1 MDQKSILQGDMIL
14 VVETTVKS
22 LDELAGIRDY
32 VVQSL
37 GVGVLALSPGMSYR
51 LEHMPLSGVDGVQ
64 IEHQPIPEMPEPK
77 PPASPA
83 QEKQAILEKL
93 AAYRKRHGLGAYG
106 TLAQKYGRGGK
117 DFAAE
122 TLRSLAENSITL
134 PIEDWRRIGR
144 ALDKAVADE

>member
-1 MDQKSILQGDMIL
+1 MDQKSVLQGDMIL
-14 VVETTVKS
+14 
-22 LDELAGIRDY
+22 

-64 IEHQPIPEMPEPK
+64 IEHQPIPETPEPK

-93 AAYRKRHGLGAYG
+93 ASYRKRHGLGAYER
-106 TLAQKYGRGGK
+106 LAEKYGKGGNL
-117 DFAAE
+117 FTAAE
-122 TLRSLAENSITL
+122 LRSLAENSIKL
-134 PIEDWRRIGR
+134 PIDKWRRIGQ
-144 ALDKAVADE
+144 ALDKAVAADG

>member
-1 MDQKSILQGDMIL
+1 MDQKSGLSGEMTIVIRLRFG
-14 VVETTVKS
+14 S
-22 LDELAGIRDY
+22 LEELSQIRDY
-32 VVQSL
+32 
-37 GVGVLALSPGMSYR
+37 LAR
-51 LEHMPLSGVDGVQ
+51 MPMDGVQ
-64 IEHQPIPEMPEPK
+64 IEHQPIPEMPERK

-122 TLRSLAENSITL
+122 TLRSLAESSITL